1 MRRVKHNFFR
11 VATNYFAGCD
21 ISDTI
26 VVSGSPRSGTTWTA
40 EIMREFPGYKML
52 NEPLNLDQH
61 PKLKTAGLDWR
72 TYVPPH
78 GDRATVYSH
87 LQDVLQGREVRVW
100 KWRFKADSPLG
111 MLLEHL
117 TRRRLV
123 VKMIRASRML
133 QWFAATFPVRGI
145 VYVIRHPC
153 SVVASMMKYGNWD
166 EYQTTISRS
175 TVPGGAIPPELY
187 DEFEGVLDSVSTQ
200 VECLA
205 VLWSLDYHIALHR
218 HSHEGWP
225 WILVPYERM
234 LTNGGQELSR
244 LASLLGFDS
253 VPEGARQRIG
263 VASRS
268 SSNTLQADDAELQ
281 LTKWRRQLDSSQIDN
296 ILRIANAFGLGFY
309 SRDPEPD
316 YEALCQ
322 FQCEEAQVGQRS

>member
-1 MRRVKHNFFR
+1 
-11 VATNYFAGCD
+11 
-21 ISDTI
+21 
-26 VVSGSPRSGTTWTA
+26 
-40 EIMREFPGYKML
+40 
-52 NEPLNLDQH
+52 
-61 PKLKTAGLDWR
+61 
-72 TYVPPH
+72 
-78 GDRATVYSH
+78 
-87 LQDVLQGREVRVW
+87 
-100 KWRFKADSPLG
+100 
-111 MLLEHL
+111 
-117 TRRRLV
+117 
-123 VKMIRASRML
+123 
-133 QWFAATFPVRGI
+133 
-145 VYVIRHPC
+145 
-153 SVVASMMKYGNWD
+153 MMKYGNWD

-268 SSNTLQADDAELQ
+268 SSNTHQADDAELQ